1 MATRS
6 RGTGHA
12 QAQAREDNNRAFT
25 TVAYR
30 GHELDRLIAASSEVR
45 ALNQTEILEAMPTIA
60 QTYTDLADEEF
71 ETFES
76 EEPPEPSVAFG
87 EVEEPFADEE
97 PAGEEPEEEP
107 VFDPS
112 LVFRQPPGAFHGSS
126 SFEDSGE
133 YELPPAS
140 VPVVESTVVLAST
153 KQLVRAL
160 DSERPVSFDV
170 SVDIPSSHSAIV
182 QPVTFTLADSDD
194 LAAMR
199 GRSRAPALITLTIA
213 VVAITVGILLGNT
226 FSEALRG
233 APAAAA
239 AAPAQTSSSEAPTV
253 APPTPR
259 TRVDEKTPLA
269 NGGVREKAKTGKPV
283 MMGSMGS
290 TSSMSGAPRPS
301 QATTMPGQ
309 GSQKSQAAFEAEL
322 RSKMEKADALGE
334 AQLNRPF

>member
-1 MATRS
+1 MARRS
-6 RGTGHA
+6 RGVG
-12 QAQAREDNNRAFT
+12 QAQAREDNRATT

-30 GHELDRLIAASSEVR
+30 GHELDELIAASSEVR

-60 QTYTDLADEEF
+60 QTFTDLGDEEF
-71 ETFES
+71 ETYDAD
-76 EEPPEPSVAFG
+76 EPSFAAFG
-87 EVEEPFADEE
+87 EVEEPFA
-97 PAGEEPEEEP
+97 
-107 VFDPS
+107 
-112 LVFRQPPGAFHGSS
+112 
-126 SFEDSGE
+126 FEDSGE
-133 YELPPAS
+133 YELPPES

-153 KQLVRAL
+153 GALVRAL

-170 SVDIPSSHSAIV
+170 SVDIPSSHSAVV

-199 GRSRAPALITLTIA
+199 GPSRAPALITLTIA

-233 APAAAA
+233 SSAAAA
-239 AAPAQTSSSEAPTV
+239 AAPPTTTAAATSEASASEGSTV

-269 NGGVREKAKTGKPV
+269 DGGVREKAKTGKP
-283 MMGSMGS
+283 MMGSMVFAQRQGQ
-290 TSSMSGAPRPS
+290 TSSSSPPSGS
-301 QATTMPGQ
+301 
-309 GSQKSQAAFEAEL
+309 SKSQAAFEAEL
-322 RSKMEKADALGE
+322 RSKMEKADAIGE